1 MFPIA
6 MGSGYQPDQGGIL
19 PVSVQLHKPLHL
31 NCLPPLCLTPCSIPS
46 NLRCMSSKSRKW
58 LLAAIAALVV
68 GFLLF
73 RSRAA
78 LHLSEFSGVKLWDA
92 IRGANYLYLFL
103 ALVTIYACYAVRALR
118 WQKFQAHV
126 GQARFWNIY
135 SMNLAGFS
143 ALFLLGRAAEPVR
156 PLLISRKDKI
166 PIADTFGIYALERIL
181 DAACTAALA
190 SIGLLVFE
198 ASSHLEA
205 GGVRAAFEKGART
218 AGTAFSIFA
227 LVAICA
233 LVFLRL
239 HGSALLERR
248 METWLAERRWRAGV
262 ARVLLGFSRGVQTV
276 RTWGDLAA
284 AVFLSII
291 HWLLV
296 ALCYYLV
303 IKAFTGRLSTLS
315 FADAILVLVF
325 TLVGSAVQ
333 LPGVGGGS
341 QALSI
346 IAFTR
351 LYGVEQESAVAA
363 AMVLWIVTFGAC
375 SLAGVPLLLR
385 EGLSLGELRR
395 MRTHEDQ
402 EIDAEMAAHPQGTAK
417 SVEVRK

>member
-1 MFPIA
+1 
-6 MGSGYQPDQGGIL
+6 
-19 PVSVQLHKPLHL
+19 
-31 NCLPPLCLTPCSIPS
+31 
-46 NLRCMSSKSRKW
+46 MSSKSRKW
-58 LLAAIAALVV
+58 LLAAIVALVV
-68 GFLLF
+68 GFLLY

-78 LHLSEFSGVKLWDA
+78 VHLSEFSGVKLWDA

-103 ALVTIYACYAVRALR
+103 AVVTIYACYAVRALR

-126 GQARFWNIY
+126 GQAHFWNIY

-166 PIADTFGIYALERIL
+166 PVADMFGIYALERIL
-181 DAACTAALA
+181 DAACTAVLA

-205 GGVRAAFEKGART
+205 GGAGAAFEKGART

-227 LVAICA
+227 FVAICA
-233 LVFLRL
+233 LVYLRL
-239 HGSALLERR
+239 HGSTLLERR
-248 METWLAERRWRAGV
+248 MEAWLSAHGWRAGV

-284 AVFLSII
+284 AVCLSTI

-303 IKAFTGRLSTLS
+303 IKSFSGRLSTLS

-325 TLVGSAVQ
+325 TLVGSTVQ

-341 QALSI
+341 QALAI

-351 LYGVEQESAVAA
+351 LYGVEQEPAVAA
-363 AMVLWIVTFGAC
+363 AMVLWIVTFAAC
-375 SLAGVPLLLR
+375 SLVGVPLLLK
-385 EGLSLGELRR
+385 EGLSLGELRH
-395 MRTHEDQ
+395 MRKHEDQ
-402 EIDAEMAAHPQGTAK
+402 EIDAEMAADPQGTAK
-417 SVEVRK
+417 SLEVRK